1 MRLFILAG
9 LICMMGCSKKATDYR
24 SFLNGGE
31 IVYPGTVSNIKVS
44 PGNGRLQIRWQ
55 PSPDPGVKKYIVFWN
70 NGIDSSIIP
79 ATTNKPGD
87 TVKCVISNLG
97 EYRYNFMIYS
107 YDSAGNRSIASAIN
121 NVKVYGNSYVSSLY
135 NRPYDVVDPGVY
147 NTPTTVTLK
156 FGTPDTINVTTEI
169 RYTDENGITQQQWL
183 SPDSMSISI
192 GSYQPGSAIYY
203 KSGYIPVQ
211 GAIDTFFVTYYD
223 SLPDIPVLC
232 NKSLFSAVQLPN
244 DVGTYE
250 GQTGL
255 DKLWDGSVGPQSYP
269 NIFHSD
275 GSHSLPHHFTFDMG
289 QLYNELTHIEITG
302 RNCCNN
308 PDHFEVWGIADITN
322 AATTLPGNDN
332 GWKAE
337 AMAKGWTL
345 LQEVTRTDDGIAPFR
360 INLRPDIPAV
370 RYISI
375 RVLHVTSGDSNY
387 SNISELSFWARP

>member
-44 PGNGRLQIRWQ
+44 PGNGRIQIRWQ
-55 PSPDPGVKKYIVFWN
+55 PSPDPSVKKYIVFWN
-70 NGIDSSIIP
+70 NGIDSSVIP
-79 ATTNKPGD
+79 ATTDKPGD
-87 TVKCVISNLG
+87 TVKCIIGNLS
-97 EYRYNFMIYS
+97 EYTYNFLIYS
-107 YDSAGNRSIASAIN
+107 YDSAGNRSIATEIN
-121 NVKVYGNSYVSSLY
+121 NVKVYGSSYLSSLY
-135 NRPYDVVDPGVY
+135 NRPYNIIEPGVY
-147 NTPTTVTLK
+147 NSPTAVTLK
-156 FGTPDTINVTTEI
+156 FGTPDTINVITEI
-169 RYTDENGITQQQWL
+169 RYTDANGVKQQQWL
-183 SPDSMSISI
+183 SPDSTSVSI

-203 KSGYIPVQ
+203 KSGYIPVR
-211 GAIDTFFVTYYD
+211 GAIDTFFVPYYD
-223 SLPDIPVLC
+223 SLPHIPALC
-232 NKSLFSAVQLPN
+232 NKSLFSALQLPN

-250 GQTGL
+250 SQTGL

-289 QLYNELTHIEITG
+289 QLYNELTHVEITG

-322 AATTLPGNDN
+322 AATTLPGNDP
-332 GWKAE
+332 GWKDE
-337 AMAKGWTL
+337 AIAKGWTL
-345 LQEVTRTDDGIAPFR
+345 LQDVTRSDDGIAPFK
-360 INLRPDIPAV
+360 INLRSDIPPV
-370 RYISI
+370 RYIRI

>member
-31 IVYPGTVSNIKVS
+31 IIYPGTVSNIKVS
-44 PGNGRLQIRWQ
+44 PGNGRIQIRWQ
-55 PSPDPGVKKYIVFWN
+55 PSPDPSVKKYVVFWN
-70 NGIDSSIIP
+70 NGIDSSVIP
-79 ATTNKPGD
+79 ATTDKPGD
-87 TVKCVISNLG
+87 TVKCIISNLS
-97 EYRYNFMIYS
+97 EYTYNFLIYS
-107 YDSAGNRSIASAIN
+107 YDSAGNRSIASEIN
-121 NVKVYGNSYVSSLY
+121 NIKVYGNSYLSSLY
-135 NRPYDVVDPGVY
+135 NRPYDIIEPGVY
-147 NTPTTVTLK
+147 NSPTAVTLK

-169 RYTDENGITQQQWL
+169 RYTDANGITQQQWL
-183 SPDSMSISI
+183 SPDSTSISI
-192 GSYQPGSAIYY
+192 DSYQPGSTIYY
-203 KSGYIPVQ
+203 KSGYIPVR

-223 SLPDIPVLC
+223 SLPHIPVLC
-232 NKSLFSAVQLPN
+232 NKSLFSALQLPN

-250 GQTGL
+250 SQTGL

-289 QLYNELTHIEITG
+289 QLYNELTHVEITG

-322 AATTLPGNDN
+322 AATTLPGNDA
-332 GWKAE
+332 GWKDE
-337 AMAKGWTL
+337 AIAKGWTL
-345 LQEVTRTDDGIAPFR
+345 LQDVTRTDDGIAPFK
-360 INLRPDIPAV
+360 INLRSDIPPV
-370 RYISI
+370 RYIRI
-375 RVLHVTSGDSNY
+375 RVLHVTSGDGSY